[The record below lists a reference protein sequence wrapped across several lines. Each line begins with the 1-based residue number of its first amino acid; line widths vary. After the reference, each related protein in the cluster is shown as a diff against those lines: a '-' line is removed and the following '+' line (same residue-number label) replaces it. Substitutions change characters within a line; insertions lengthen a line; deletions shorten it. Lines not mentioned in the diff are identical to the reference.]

1 MTGPEATETSAPRS
15 LALRAAV
22 ALLWLLPKSALSRL
36 AGSAASLSLPR
47 PLARAA
53 VMLFGRAA
61 GVDFGE
67 VRDPIGSFPS
77 LQAFFTRALAPGA
90 RPIDPAADAFV
101 SPCDGAWGA
110 SGRIERGTLLQVK
123 GRPYALAELLG
134 NAGDARAF
142 EGGAYATLYLS
153 PRDYHRFHAPCD
165 LRVTRLRHLPGA
177 LWPVNRIGVEGI
189 EALFARNER
198 LCAFFA
204 AAGGAERDEAAAALP
219 RRSEALCIV
228 AVGATMVGKVRVTFD
243 ALATNVPGA
252 RPETRDYG
260 AAGARV
266 AKGAEWGR
274 FEFGSTLVVL
284 AAPGALALD
293 PAKPGTPVRLGTRI
307 GAWRAGG
314 A

>member
-1 MTGPEATETSAPRS
+1 MPSPTENADREPAHPRG
-15 LALRAAV
+15 LALRLAV

-36 AGSAASLSLPR
+36 AGSAAAQPLPR
-47 PLARAA
+47 PVARAA
-53 VMLFGRAA
+53 VTLFGRAV
-61 GVDFGE
+61 GVDFAE
-67 VRDPIGSFPS
+67 VRDPIDSFRS
-77 LQAFFTRALAPGA
+77 LQSFFTRALAPGV
-90 RPIDPAADAFV
+90 RPIDSAADAFV

-110 SGRIERGTLLQVK
+110 AGRIERGTLLQVK

-134 NAGDARAF
+134 DAEDARAF
-142 EGGAYATLYLS
+142 EGGAFATLYLS

-204 AAGGAERDEAAAALP
+204 AAGGETPGAALP
-219 RRSEALCIV
+219 ARERLCIV

-243 ALATNVPGA
+243 ALSTNLPGA

-260 AAGARV
+260 AAGVRF
-266 AKGAEWGR
+266 AKGEEWGR
-274 FEFGSTLVVL
+274 FEFGSTLVL
-284 AAPGALALD
+284 LSAPGALELAA
-293 PAKPGTPVRLGTRI
+293 PPPGTPVRLGTRI
-307 GAWRAGG
+307 GAWRR
-314 A
+314 